1 MSVSFDRGTTIGKLR
16 LLAAAAD
23 PHALRMRGGTVLG
36 TLDLQPP
43 AMPEQSILCIR
54 RLHDPLPGGI
64 DLRSSAAP
72 RPAAWEVAMRDAVGD
87 AMRRAARPAL
97 GPVPASTE
105 AVLFAD
111 RAELL
116 ACAARD
122 ALRGALA
129 LHWWWTHLLGG
140 ERSHT
145 AVVREWTRAPA
156 YIPAAVELLVAQREI
171 IAFALTLAPSDAV
184 RLLEAVLLA
193 HALPAP
199 AFHLV
204 AALTAIPVPRAP
216 QPVEEPHNKPP
227 AETKPRTDLLIAP
240 PWRAIVPDLAPV
252 LTALAIEQQ
261 TFVTVALVLR
271 RAPAMARSERFTREA
286 VAWIESEKRG
296 SRSHGVPVAPRLVEA
311 EKDAPPRVADHREES
326 LRGYLE
332 SGTVGP
338 SPPTPLPS
346 PPLPPGEGRHRPTLA
361 AQTEAPFPPLPAIG
375 GATSEDTEGG
385 QGGEVLTAPFAEHLP
400 DAVAP
405 RAASPEPEIL
415 ASSAV
420 PEAEEPPPVDCEIAI
435 DSNFAGVFFLLNV
448 GIGLGLYSDFT
459 VPVQCGIDLD
469 IWDFLALTGALLIP
483 PLPGAAFQ
491 SDPIWNLL
499 ATLANRREGEPPGAG
514 FTPPDGQPRTAW
526 LASTVEQIRERLA
539 LAGLAD
545 PSLVVRRYGRVT
557 TTPAHLDVHFSLAA
571 HPIAIRMAGLDR
583 DPGWIPAAGRHV
595 AFHFD

>member
-1 MSVSFDRGTTIGKLR
+1 MSVSLDRGTTIGTLR

-23 PHALRMRGGTVLG
+23 PHTLRMRGGTVLG

-72 RPAAWEVAMRDAVGD
+72 RPAAWEVAMRGAVGD

-140 ERSHT
+140 ERSHA
-145 AVVREWTRAPA
+145 AVVREWMRAPA
-156 YIPAAVELLVAQREI
+156 YVPAAVELLAAWREI
-171 IAFALTLAPSDAV
+171 AAFALTLAPPDAV
-184 RLLEAVLLA
+184 RLLEAVLRV

-204 AALTAIPVPRAP
+204 AALTATSAPSPPR
-216 QPVEEPHNKPP
+216 P
-227 AETKPRTDLLIAP
+227 AAEAALP
-240 PWRAIVPDLAPV
+240 PWRTVVADLAPV
-252 LTALAIEQQ
+252 LTALPIEAQS
-261 TFVTVALVLR
+261 FIAVALMLR
-271 RAPAMARSERFTREA
+271 RAPALARSERFVRES

-296 SRSHGVPVAPRLVEA
+296 DRSRGVPVAPRA
-311 EKDAPPRVADHREES
+311 ADHRAES
-326 LRGYLE
+326 LRRDLA
-332 SGTVGP
+332 SGTVRA
-338 SPPTPLPS
+338 SPPSPLPS
-346 PPLPPGEGRHRPTLA
+346 PPATRERGASARPLA
-361 AQTEAPFPPLPAIG
+361 TRSDVQFPPLPGVGRAMG
-375 GATSEDTEGG
+375 EGG
-385 QGGEVLTAPFAEHLP
+385 QGGEAPTVPLAEHLP

-405 RAASPEPEIL
+405 G
-415 ASSAV
+415 
-420 PEAEEPPPVDCEIAI
+420 PPPVDFEIAI
-435 DSNFAGVFFLLNV
+435 DSDFAGVFFLLNV
-448 GIGLGLYSDFT
+448 GITLGLYSDFT
-459 VPVQCGIDLD
+459 SPVQCGIDLD
-469 IWDFLALTGALLIP
+469 IWNFLALTGSALLIP
-483 PLPGAAFQ
+483 PLPGGGRGWERGLGGEGPNGAAFQ
-491 SDPIWNLL
+491 SDPIRPLL
-499 ATLANRREGEPPGAG
+499 ATLANRKEGKSPSWLGEGPKARASSAQGNALGWEGGLSAPL
-514 FTPPDGQPRTAW
+514 TVW
-526 LASTVEQIRERLA
+526 LAATVERIRERLA
-539 LAGLAD
+539 LAGLDD
-545 PSLVVRRYGRVT
+545 PSRVVCRYGRVT

-571 HPIAIRMAGLDR
+571 HPIDIRMAGLDR